1 MRAALLAVVLVSG
14 AVLAEEPQSLVE
26 QSAVRLRLFSVKG
39 RFELGANAGIS
50 LMPRLTEHTV
60 LGLSGAYNV
69 KEWFAVELRAGG
81 AISSNTALARDV
93 QRSTLLSST
102 ATMSDAADLWRL
114 SWHGVV
120 GARFQ
125 PIYGKFNLMGELP
138 VHFQVW
144 LWAGGGVAYLERE
157 SVAFCATPAGRGCA
171 AFATQTGGSPLVSVA
186 LGLRFFLPQGHALK
200 LEVRDWS
207 YLDSYLTFRGPRT
220 GVTNLVQFEVGYAF
234 IF

>member
-1 MRAALLAVVLVSG
+1 MRIALLAVVLVS
-14 AVLAEEPQSLVE
+14 AVVLAEEPQSLVE

-39 RFELGANAGIS
+39 RFELGAHTGIS

-69 KEWFAVELRAGG
+69 KELFAVELRAGG
-81 AISSNTALARDV
+81 AISSNTALAREI
-93 QRSTLLSST
+93 QGT
-102 ATMSDAADLWRL
+102 AITRTIPSPSDAADLWRL

-157 SVAFCATPAGRGCA
+157 SVAFCATPAGPGCA
-171 AFATQTGGSPLVSVA
+171 AFATQTGGSPLVSAA

-200 LEVRDWS
+200 LELRDWS
-207 YLDSYLTFRGPRT
+207 YLDSYRT
-220 GVTNLVQFEVGYAF
+220 STGTRSGVTNLVQLEVGYAF